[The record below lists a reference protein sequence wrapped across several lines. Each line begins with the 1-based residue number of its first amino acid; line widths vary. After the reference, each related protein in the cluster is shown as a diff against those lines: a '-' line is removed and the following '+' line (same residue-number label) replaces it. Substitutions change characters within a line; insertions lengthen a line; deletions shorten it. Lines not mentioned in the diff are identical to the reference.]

1 MFKIGDRVKVL
12 PSITQQDGC
21 DSQFLINKIGI
32 IQFENQDDRGVNW
45 YAVSFDTA
53 RYDAQHYAVEWRDKS
68 SVDNL
73 IKTMN
78 FTHEEAKAETPV
90 SACGVEIGESIVVRD
105 IVLKGTTNLFK
116 WITERKLS
124 PLIISSPYK
133 FDTVVM

>member
-1 MFKIGDRVKVL
+1 MLKVGDKVKIL
-12 PSITQQDGC
+12 PTIP
-21 DSQFLINKIGI
+21 
-32 IQFENQDDRGVNW
+32 
-45 YAVSFDTA
+45 
-53 RYDAQHYAVEWRDKS
+53 RYDAQHYAVEWRDKP